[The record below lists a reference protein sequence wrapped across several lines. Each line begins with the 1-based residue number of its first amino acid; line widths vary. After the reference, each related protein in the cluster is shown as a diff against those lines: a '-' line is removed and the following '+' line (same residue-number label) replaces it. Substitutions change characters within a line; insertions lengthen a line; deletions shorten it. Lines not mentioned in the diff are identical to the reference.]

1 VVKAA
6 VFAVPGDLATPTGG
20 YGYDRRMIAELGA
33 LGWRVDVVNLGDG
46 FPQPASDIRAAAAGK
61 LAALSNEQPIVIDGL
76 AFGVLPQ
83 AAEILKASHALVALV
98 HHPLALESGLSAPES
113 AVLRASE
120 RSALACARHVIAT
133 SAATARLLVSQYDV
147 APAQL
152 SVVAPGTDRAAA
164 RPPPAACGAGPG
176 RGRADAVALL
186 AVGSL
191 VPRKGYDVLVAA
203 LARLVHLPWRLV
215 IAGDDTRSPATAR
228 ELATAIARLGLTD
241 RIALRSALG
250 AAELEELYASSDLF
264 VLPSRFEGYGM
275 AYAEAIA
282 HGLPVVGTTAGAIPE
297 TVPPA
302 AGILVEPDD
311 ITALAAALH
320 RLIESADARARLAAG
335 ARAAR
340 FPSWPEQAVLFARV
354 LEGVR

>member
-1 VVKAA
+1 
-6 VFAVPGDLATPTGG
+6 
-20 YGYDRRMIAELGA
+20 
-33 LGWRVDVVNLGDG
+33 
-46 FPQPASDIRAAAAGK
+46 
-61 LAALSNEQPIVIDGL
+61 LS
-76 AFGVLPQ
+76 
-83 AAEILKASHALVALV
+83 AAECAA
-98 HHPLALESGLSAPES
+98 
-113 AVLRASE
+113 LRASE

-133 SAATARLLVSQYDV
+133 SAATARLLTAEYEV
-147 APAQL
+147 APSRV

-164 RPPPAACGAGPG
+164 KPRPHRSPPRVWEGGHDG
-176 RGRADAVALL
+176 VVALL

-203 LARLVHLPWRLV
+203 LARLIQLPWRLV

-228 ELATAIARLGLTD
+228 QLAAEIARIGLSD
-241 RIALRSALG
+241 RITLRGALG
-250 AAELEELYASSDLF
+250 AAELQELYASSDLF

-302 AGILVEPDD
+302 AGMLVEPDD
-311 ITALAAALH
+311 VAALAATVGT
-320 RLIESADARARLAAG
+320 LIESGDERARLAAG

-340 FPSWPEQAVLFARV
+340 FPSWPEQARLFARV
-354 LEGVR
+354 LEEVR